1 MYGRYARRQ
10 PGDVGAI
17 LLAALTK
24 GEAVPPELN
33 AAAAVLLRKE
43 VLVQENSGYAFKVR
57 LIGKWIAARG

>member
-1 MYGRYARRQ
+1 M
-10 PGDVGAI
+10 GAI